1 MGLFINS
8 QLQSIS
14 IHKRLTELE
23 KLSEISTGIL
33 ALKAM
38 VEGGSDLSG
47 RKIALDNLARMLPML
62 SETQQ
67 NFVLN
72 EIFAP
77 LLADDETGNLSDV
90 TNEFTGGD
98 DESHDQ
104 TKRASSDYE
113 MEFQLKLN
121 RQGKLDLKQLNREQ
135 RDYRHAQEQERQ
147 KEDRINEARD
157 RVFTRLEE
165 SWDTID
171 LAGPPKRLKLELMKF
186 IYSFNSSLGREH
198 PSLVKAREQL
208 QIVNENI
215 KKSQYN

>member
-77 LLADDETGNLSDV
+77 LLADDETTTLSGG
-90 TNEFTGGD
+90 TNEFTEGD
-98 DESHDQ
+98 DESYDE

-135 RDYRHAQEQERQ
+135 RDYRNAQEQEKQ
-147 KEDRINEARD
+147 KVDRISEARE
-157 RVFTRLEE
+157 RVFTRLEK

-171 LAGPPKRLKLELMKF
+171 LAGPPKKLKLELMKF
-186 IYSFNSSLGREH
+186 IYSFNNSLGREH
-198 PSLVKAREQL
+198 PILVEAREHL
-208 QIVNENI
+208 QIANENV